1 MTIFGVS
8 LILMLGI
15 LNLALILFQVS
26 TGKKWLKVPFSA
38 HRRTGFILLLSALAH
53 AVLAFLAGR

>member
-1 MTIFGVS
+1 MNVLGVS
-8 LILMLGI
+8 LILLLGV

-38 HRRTGFILLLSALAH
+38 HRRAGFLLLVSALAH